1 MNIKLELL
9 KSYIKDYI
17 NNNLQDFEIDASE
30 IADSKAINILAEIQN
45 IIRNENYSDFDVV
58 EKIVCIFEKYSIDA
72 GFRHDF

>member
-58 EKIVCIFEKYSIDA
+58 EKIVCIFEKYGIDA

>member
-1 MNIKLELL
+1 MKIKLELL

-30 IADSKAINILAEIQN
+30 IANTVAIDILTEIQN
-45 IIRNENYSDFDVV
+45 IIRNEAYSDFDVV
-58 EKIVCIFEKYSIDA
+58 EKIVCIFEKYSIDS

>member
-17 NNNLQDFEIDASE
+17 DNNLQDFEIDASE